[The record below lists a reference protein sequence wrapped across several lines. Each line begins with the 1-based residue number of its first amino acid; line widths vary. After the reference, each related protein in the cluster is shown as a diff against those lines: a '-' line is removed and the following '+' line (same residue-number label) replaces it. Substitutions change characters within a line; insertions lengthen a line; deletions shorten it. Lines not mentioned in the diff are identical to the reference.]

1 MRCELLTGWWIDTG
15 KLTPLLEANRL
26 LLEKIEPSID
36 GKVDE
41 SSSIDGRVRV
51 AAGADGR
58 STRRFAA
65 RS

>member
-26 LLEKIEPSID
+26 LLEKVEPAIE

-41 SSSIDGRVRV
+41 SSSIDGRVRSRR
-51 AAGADGR
+51 GR
-58 STRRFAA
+58 W
-65 RS
+65 